1 LLLKHRFSFFHII
14 IAKVLGK
21 DSLDIICDG
30 SNAFSSCKL
39 IVIEQMVKQ
48 ILVHD
53 VIFNLKGVFRK
64 FLKDFLRR
72 YLVNDCI
79 SVEPFDL
86 SVYFLKSSFPISGFA
101 KFVLVFIEIGV
112 LFVDIQFNDNSV
124 VVTSFLFKFD
134 LEFLLAKLF
143 HIFFG
148 PRDDS

>member
-1 LLLKHRFSFFHII
+1 
-14 IAKVLGK
+14 
-21 DSLDIICDG
+21 
-30 SNAFSSCKL
+30 
-39 IVIEQMVKQ
+39 MVKQ

-148 PRDDS
+148 PRDDSWVIYNFFAFNRNILDSFNVTFFIYWNSVVDHITFKIDFF